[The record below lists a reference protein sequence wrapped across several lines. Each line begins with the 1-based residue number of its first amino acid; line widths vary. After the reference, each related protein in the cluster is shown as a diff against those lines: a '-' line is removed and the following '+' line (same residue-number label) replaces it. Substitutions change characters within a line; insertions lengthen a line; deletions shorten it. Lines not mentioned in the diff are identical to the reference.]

1 MNVTAAELDQLLAQT
16 PFTVGRGLRVV
27 HLDDGV
33 CRLNVPFRPA
43 MERPGGVVAGEYY
56 MSAADLAF
64 WCAMKTR
71 LGLEDPSTTSHLD
84 TAFLSPAR
92 AEDFECTATVLR
104 WGRRLVFG
112 TADCRSLEGKLLSHH
127 TITYVRG

>member
-1 MNVTAAELDQLLAQT
+1 VNVSAAELDELLAQT
-16 PFTVGRGLRVV
+16 GFTADRGWRVTR
-27 HLDDGV
+27 LDDGV
-33 CRLNVPFRPA
+33 CCLRVPFRPQ
-43 MERPGGVVAGEYY
+43 MERPGGVVAGEFY
-56 MSAADLAF
+56 MGAADVAF

-84 TAFLSPAR
+84 TAFLSAAR

-112 TADCRSLEGKLLSHH
+112 TAECRSLEGRLLTHH
-127 TITYVRG
+127 TLTYVRG